1 MKKVMK
7 KHICIAL
14 VAVLF
19 TGLCLGAAI
28 LTGNAAPTGA
38 VFKETFENAS
48 NCTMLNEFW
57 GTENV
62 VSISAAQKH
71 SGNSS
76 LFFDVSGIA
85 EQANTRSPYIPA
97 AELKKI
103 VTAPGEYKLE
113 AYVFFEN
120 SPSAVGAV
128 FAFSGN
134 KPSNCGWTT
143 TAKSVDEFSTKAGQ
157 WNRLLFTFD
166 VSNEL
171 YSAISSGSFDI
182 RLRFDKMGDVSA
194 YYDDVTFA
202 SSADMPTPTPTPT
215 ETATPTPT
223 PTATPTPEVNEYD
236 GLYVEDFEGAEH
248 AYGSVF
254 WTLGTASV
262 TDEKAYAGN
271 KALKYVYA
279 SSDGSDHSQGSP
291 YLDPAMLKKVVTK
304 TGTYKFSLYAYFT
317 GVPDKVTAILRTEN
331 KTFADKQWGK
341 SLTIDEVSKNADE
354 WNKLVFTLEVDDEI
368 LARVQAPE
376 TYGLKLCLDN
386 FCLKSGT
393 TYFDNIVFG
402 LEDKIPAEPTPTPG
416 VTPTPTPDYTGCYFE
431 DLEDGNT
438 AYGNVFWN
446 LGTAIVTNVKAYSGK
461 KSLKYVY
468 AKSIDGADHSQG
480 SPYLDPE
487 MLKKVVTKTGTYN
500 FELYAYFTETPDKL
514 TAILRTENKT
524 FSDKQWGRSL
534 TAVEVG
540 KEANKWNKI
549 VFTLEVDDEI
559 LARIQDPETYGL
571 KLCLDNFCLQS
582 GTTYF
587 DDIAFG
593 TPEKIEQARSNSE
606 HSGDYGYFGLAAVIV
621 LAAGAAIIIKKKS
634 ERV

>member
-28 LTGNAAPTGA
+28 LTGNAAPTAESYFEDFESYKEGVELPNYTNIDKSDLGLYWATPGKDSFA
-38 VFKETFENAS
+38 VS
-48 NCTMLNEFW
+48 N
-57 GTENV
+57 
-62 VSISAAQKH
+62 
-71 SGNSS
+71 
-76 LFFDVSGIA
+76 
-85 EQANTRSPYIPA
+85 EQAKNGSKA
-97 AELKKI
+97 GKI
-103 VTAPGEYKLE
+103 VTGNNQKDTGVWLTNSLIKRVVTKNETYELSFWYYSTAATKLHVCYGSGKGKVFE
-113 AYVFFEN
+113 GKNWADIKANIQIKANEWTYVSVQFE
-120 SPSAVGAV
+120 
-128 FAFSGN
+128 
-134 KPSNCGWTT
+134 
-143 TAKSVDEFSTKAGQ
+143 
-157 WNRLLFTFD
+157 
-166 VSNEL
+166 
-171 YSAISSGSFDI
+171 GSDCMKYVN
-182 RLRFDKMGDVSA
+182 DSA
-194 YYDDVTFA
+194 YDAFIVVRSDKSAGTVAYIDDISLCT
-202 SSADMPTPTPTPT
+202 T
-215 ETATPTPT
+215 
-223 PTATPTPEVNEYD
+223 TPEVNEYD
-236 GLYVEDFEGAEH
+236 GLYVENFEGTEH
-248 AYGSVF
+248 AYGNIF
-254 WTLGTASV
+254 WNLGTASV

-317 GVPDKVTAILRTEN
+317 GAPDKVTAILRTEN

-402 LEDKIPAEPTPTPG
+402 IEDKIPAEPTPTPG

-446 LGTAIVTNVKAYSGK
+446 LGTATVTNEKAYSGK

-468 AKSIDGADHSQG
+468 AKSTDGADHSQG